1 MLDSAVSS
9 FRAVTSSRVRLSL
22 CVVFLV
28 RNPLSA
34 HLHVL
39 LLSFV
44 VRRDPENVVAS
55 DENLTKTAARLSIDP
70 LLGVG
75 KLNVHVR
82 VDRDEQTSVLLA
94 PLQADA
100 N

>member
-1 MLDSAVSS
+1 M
-9 FRAVTSSRVRLSL
+9 
-22 CVVFLV
+22 FLV
-28 RNPLSA
+28 RFPPST

-39 LLSFV
+39 LLCFI

-55 DENLTKTAARLSIDP
+55 DEHLTQTAARLSINP
-70 LLGVG
+70 FLGVG

-94 PLQADA
+94 PLQTDA
-100 N
+100 NFVINAAKVLC